1 LGKKSGSKALKR
13 TMAPNF
19 WRITKKEK
27 RFVTKPS
34 PGPHSSKLSIPIV
47 VLLRDVLNLT
57 NTYSETKIVIRD
69 GGVIVDGCV
78 RKDYNYSVGL
88 MDVVE
93 IPKLNSIY
101 RLVPSKRLIEPIKI
115 SKSEKNIKL
124 CKILGKKSLSKD
136 VFQYSLHDGRNINLT
151 SNEAN
156 VGSTMKI
163 EIPSQKVKKIL
174 DLKTNNLVVLIGGQ
188 NKGKIGKITNISPS
202 SFSRPKMLEIDVNDT
217 KIEVQSKFALVIGEN
232 QSELNLIG
240 E

>member
-1 LGKKSGSKALKR
+1 MGKKSGSKALKR

-93 IPKLNSIY
+93 LDGVKEIYRMIPKNGIL
-101 RLVPSKRLIEPIKI
+101 LKPII
-115 SKSEKNIKL
+115 ID
-124 CKILGKKSLSKD
+124 D
-136 VFQYSLHDGRNINLT
+136 V
-151 SNEAN
+151 
-156 VGSTMKI
+156 
-163 EIPSQKVKKIL
+163 
-174 DLKTNNLVVLIGGQ
+174 
-188 NKGKIGKITNISPS
+188 
-202 SFSRPKMLEIDVNDT
+202 
-217 KIEVQSKFALVIGEN
+217 
-232 QSELNLIG
+232 
-240 E
+240 